1 MSGTLRWIPF
11 SVKTAL
17 SFGIDLYDPTRIDRH
32 GSSTRSPVASSRI
45 ILSVTCACAAGDG
58 APEAAGLEAGVEEG
72 FEGAAAPSEVE
83 VESVKTILLL

>member
-45 ILSVTCACAAGDG
+45 ILSVTCACAAAGEG
-58 APEAAGLEAGVEEG
+58 APEAAAEAGVEDG

>member
-11 SVKTAL
+11 SVKTAR

-45 ILSVTCACAAGDG
+45 ILSVTCACAAAGDG
-58 APEAAGLEAGVEEG
+58 ALAGLEAGVEDG

>member
-1 MSGTLRWIPF
+1 M
-11 SVKTAL
+11 KTAL

-58 APEAAGLEAGVEEG
+58 ALEAELEAPEAGFEDG
-72 FEGAAAPSEVE
+72 FEGAAPSEVE
-83 VESVKTILLL
+83 EESVKAILLP